1 MRDNFIRSLPLVAS
15 ALGRKYGLKVIIGGE
30 QAATNGDT
38 IYLPSLPLNSPPE
51 LTALARGFLDHEA
64 AHVRETNMRVLKSA
78 NLSPLEMHAWN
89 TIEDW
94 RVESILGGIF
104 PGCRRNFDWLI
115 RHMFDRDHEE
125 DIPIDLEILNWLLLG
140 IRSWAVPELKLRV
153 DGLEQRIEAELT
165 GLIPTLKPIL
175 DRIKQN
181 CPDTKAAI
189 AYAREI
195 VDALKQ
201 WKQDEAEG
209 QSTVSG
215 NVELSWQDDNTG
227 GDEHQPLASE
237 GDTGDDKAIIIQSL
251 LDRPTID
258 LPQGLGEAVARI
270 LSLAKADENE
280 GLLQVAQ
287 VCHRDLCELTANRL
301 AEAKMVTTSLKYKLQ
316 SLLQA
321 MTLQKIEAG
330 YRGRLDTK
338 TIHKLFVGDPKI
350 FRRPGARIGHSTAV
364 HLLIDASGSMSGSI
378 NLVSLLSYSL
388 CRSLS
393 EMPGISVGA
402 SVFPGQQT
410 RRTKGRDKCW
420 ETISPILRHSQAMH
434 TKFQLEAEGGTP
446 MGEAIWWALQEMAPL
461 KENRKIIMVLT
472 DGEPD
477 YWDNTKAAIS
487 EAKHQGYEIYGLGIG
502 CTSIKSL
509 LPGNSTEITH
519 LSELPRKLFEL
530 LGQAMLRTA

>member
-1 MRDNFIRSLPLVAS
+1 MHDNFIRSLPLVAS
-15 ALGRKYGLKVIIGGE
+15 ALGRKYGLKVVIGGD

-38 IYLPSLPLNSPPE
+38 IYLPSLPLISPPE

-64 AHVRETNMRVLKSA
+64 AHVRETNMKTLRSA
-78 NLSPLEMHAWN
+78 NLNPLEMHVWN

-94 RVESILGGIF
+94 RVEKILGDIF

-115 RHMFDRDHEE
+115 RHMFDRDQEE
-125 DIPIDLEILNWLLLG
+125 DVPLDLEILNWLLLE
-140 IRSWAVPELKLRV
+140 IRSWAVPELKARV
-153 DGLEQRIEAELT
+153 YSLEQRIETELA
-165 GLIPTLKPIL
+165 GLIPVLKLIL
-175 DRIKQN
+175 DRINQN
-181 CPDTKAAI
+181 CPDTKSAV

-195 VDALKQ
+195 VEALRQWQQEVLEGKHTHAVISSCDDADVSAGHLSSGVK
-201 WKQDEAEG
+201 
-209 QSTVSG
+209 TVG
-215 NVELSWQDDNTG
+215 E
-227 GDEHQPLASE
+227 
-237 GDTGDDKAIIIQSL
+237 KIIVIQTL
-251 LDRPTID
+251 LDRPAVD
-258 LPQGLGEAVARI
+258 LPKGIGEAVGRI
-270 LSLAKADENE
+270 LSMAKTEENG

-287 VCHRDLCELTANRL
+287 VCHRVMCDLTANRL
-301 AEAKMVTTSLKYKLQ
+301 AEAKMVTTILKYKLQ

-321 MTLQKIEAG
+321 MTLQKVKAG

-338 TIHKLFVGDPKI
+338 TIHKLFVADPKI
-350 FRRPGARIGHSTAV
+350 FRRPGTRIGHSTAV

-420 ETISPILRHSQAMH
+420 ETISPLLRHGQAMH

-461 KENRKIIMVLT
+461 KESRKIIMILT

-487 EAKHQGYEIYGLGIG
+487 EAKHQGYEMYGLGIG

-519 LSELPRKLFEL
+519 QSELPRKLFEL
-530 LGQAMLRTA
+530 LGQAIIRTA